1 MRKMK
6 MIKTKVDSMGK
17 QAITQ
22 DLEMKGSTT
31 QILVELK
38 SLTIGVLNSMDIT
51 RRKDQSE
58 MTLDDRIELFCQLLK
73 NVFEETDEPTKP
85 TTDESDRPTID
96 DWEYHCRM
104 LSDIAKRNEA
114 SLVMRYD
121 PEPANPSDNA
131 ITAVTG
137 SGKDMLI
144 ALCSLIDDAAHEGNI
159 KPSELADMVSF
170 FVNEHEKANNGRE
183 ADE

>member
-1 MRKMK
+1 

-17 QAITQ
+17 AAITQ
-22 DLEMKGSTT
+22 DLEVKGSTS

-38 SLTIGVLNSMDIT
+38 ALTIGVLNSMDIT

-58 MTLDDRIELFCQLLK
+58 LTLDDRIELFCKLLK
-73 NVFEETDEPTKP
+73 NISEETDEPTKP
-85 TTDESDRPTID
+85 TTDETDRPTID

-104 LSDIAKRNEA
+104 LSDIAGRNNA

-121 PEPANPSDNA
+121 PKPANSSGKA
-131 ITAVTG
+131 INAVTG

-144 ALCSLIDDAAHEGNI
+144 ALCSLIDDVSNAGEI
-159 KPSELADMVSF
+159 KPSELAEIVSLL
-170 FVNEHEKANNGRE
+170 VMEHEKANNGRE

>member
-1 MRKMK
+1 

-17 QAITQ
+17 EAITQ
-22 DLEMKGSTT
+22 DLEVKGSTS

-38 SLTIGVLNSMDIT
+38 ALTIGVLNSMDIR

-58 MTLDDRIELFCQLLK
+58 MTMDDRIELFCQLLK
-73 NVFEETDEPTKP
+73 NVPGETDEPTKP
-85 TTDESDRPTID
+85 ATDETDRPTID

-104 LSDIAKRNEA
+104 LSDIAGRNNA

-121 PEPANPSDNA
+121 PEPANSSGKAINA
-131 ITAVTG
+131 ATG

-144 ALCSLIDDAAHEGNI
+144 ALCTLIDNVAHEGNI
-159 KPSELADMVSF
+159 KPSELADMVSL

>member
-1 MRKMK
+1 

-17 QAITQ
+17 EAITQ
-22 DLEMKGSTT
+22 DLEMKGSTS

-38 SLTIGVLNSMDIT
+38 ALTIGVLNSMGIT

-58 MTLDDRIELFCQLLK
+58 LTMDDRIELFCQLLK
-73 NVFEETDEPTKP
+73 NVSGETDET
-85 TTDESDRPTID
+85 DRPTID

-104 LSDIAKRNEA
+104 LSDIAGRNNA

-121 PEPANPSDNA
+121 PEPTNPNGKA
-131 ITAVTG
+131 INAVTG
-137 SGKDMLI
+137 NGKDMVI
-144 ALCSLIDDAAHEGNI
+144 ALCSLIDDVSNAGEI
-159 KPSELADMVSF
+159 KPSELAEIVSLL
-170 FVNEHEKANNGRE
+170 VMEHEKANNGRE

>member
-1 MRKMK
+1 
-6 MIKTKVDSMGK
+6 MIRTKVDSMGK
-17 QAITQ
+17 EAITQ
-22 DLEMKGSTT
+22 DLEMKGSTS

-38 SLTIGVLNSMDIT
+38 ALTIGVLNSMDIT

-58 MTLDDRIELFCQLLK
+58 LTMDDRIELFCQLLK
-73 NVFEETDEPTKP
+73 NVSEETDEPTKP
-85 TTDESDRPTID
+85 ATDETDRPTID

-121 PEPANPSDNA
+121 PEPANPNGKA
-131 ITAVTG
+131 INAVTG
-137 SGKDMLI
+137 NGKDMVI
-144 ALCSLIDDAAHEGNI
+144 ALCSLIDDVSNAGDI
-159 KPSELADMVSF
+159 KPSELADIINF
-170 FVNEHEKANNGRE
+170 LVNEHEKANNGRE